1 MLEKYYKKI
10 KITNQA
16 VMLITVILTIMFFV
30 KIDMTFL
37 SIPNAQNISLNAPF
51 LAFIL
56 IGVLFLNGLIARI
69 IFVKERRIK
78 DVYQEDKD
86 VE

>member
-10 KITNQA
+10 KITNQM
-16 VMLITVILTIMFFV
+16 VLLTTVVLIIGFFV
-30 KIDMTFL
+30 KIDMNFL
-37 SIPNAQNISLNAPF
+37 LIPNAQNISLNAPF

-69 IFVKERRIK
+69 IFIKERQK
-78 DVYQEDKD
+78 NKVYQEDKD
-86 VE
+86 VK